1 MMITAI
7 KDIIK
12 KDMPLYYRK
21 LYTGVSVI
29 KLDMDEPANYRIDF
43 TIEYKATGEKDI
55 SVIFIDT
62 VDYPLI
68 SLDKEII
75 KIIDEL
81 DIAGELPD

>member
-12 KDMPLYYRK
+12 KDFPLYYRK

-29 KLDMDEPANYRIDF
+29 RLDMGEPVNYRIDF
-43 TIEYKATGEKDI
+43 AIEYKATGEKDI